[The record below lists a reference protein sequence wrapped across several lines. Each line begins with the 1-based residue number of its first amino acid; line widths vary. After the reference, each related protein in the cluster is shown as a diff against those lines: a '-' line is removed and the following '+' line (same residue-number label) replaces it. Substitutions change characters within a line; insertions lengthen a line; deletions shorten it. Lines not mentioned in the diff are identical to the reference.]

1 MSELSNL
8 PQKHIEITETF
19 IDNFIAQY
27 GGDIVKFVF
36 DNNGDSKIAKEI
48 ISLIILE
55 IYYRV
60 NYDQFDNNVDNSKL
74 VNTIAFKVLSDYN
87 RSKGKPVVMKF
98 DLKILSPEECDLF
111 TNNMNIERAIIDGA
125 LKKIGEP
132 GRTLLKLSFHNFA
145 NDNEVASHIHTDSNN
160 QMNIKRVRFL
170 DKCVEL
176 VNGNG

>member
-8 PQKHIEITETF
+8 PQKHIELTEIF

-27 GGDIVKFVF
+27 GGGIVKFVI
-36 DNNGDSKIAKEI
+36 DNNGDNKIAKEI
-48 ISLIILE
+48 ISRVILE

-60 NYDQFDNNVDNSKL
+60 NYDQFDNDVDNSVL
-74 VNTIAFKVLSDYN
+74 VDTIAFKVLTEYN

-98 DLKILSPEECDLF
+98 DLKILSPNECDLF
-111 TNNMNIERAIIDGA
+111 TENINFERANIDGA

-145 NDNEVASHIHTDSNN
+145 NDNEVASHIHTDSKN
-160 QMNIKRVRFL
+160 QMNVKRVRFL
-170 DKCVEL
+170 DKCVDL